1 MSTPPQPGHL
11 GALEAV
17 LLAARIAPTDALSR
31 VGAEIAA
38 AAWHSYN
45 PTRAMRATDEIFTD
59 LCLLNRYQ
67 RFGDDEASGTGAF
80 QQVIEDLERQR
91 EWFAP
96 FGEPHRYQSPP
107 RELGRPPNSPDHNSP
122 KASPYRAP
130 FPRGR
135 FPELVEKFKSLGP
148 GLTRPRQFAAVR
160 NSPEFAGYQLTDRI
174 VQEAAKVVRVP
185 RGRPRKQKQS

>member
-1 MSTPPQPGHL
+1 
-11 GALEAV
+11 V

-38 AAWHSYN
+38 AAWHSYS

-91 EWFAP
+91 QWLRAL
-96 FGEPHRYQSPP
+96 GEPHRYQSLAS
-107 RELGRPPNSPDHNSP
+107 ELGRPPNSPDHNRLAGLDDSSP
-122 KASPYRAP
+122 NASRAIYKH
-130 FPRGR
+130 FPLNR
-135 FPELVEKFKSLGP
+135 FQELVEKFKSLDP
-148 GLTRPRQFAAVR
+148 GLTRPQQCAAVR
-160 NSPEFAGYQLTDRI
+160 NSPEFAEYHLTDRI
-174 VQEAAKVVRVP
+174 LREAAKVVAVR
-185 RGRPRKQKQS
+185 RGRPRKQKQT

>member
-1 MSTPPQPGHL
+1 M
-11 GALEAV
+11 

-107 RELGRPPNSPDHNSP
+107 RELGRPPNSPDHNRLAGLDDSSP
-122 KASPYRAP
+122 NASRAPYRH
-130 FPRGR
+130 FPSSRS
-135 FPELVEKFKSLGP
+135 PELEEKFKSLDP
-148 GLTRPRQFAAVR
+148 GLTRPQQYAAVR
-160 NSPEFAGYQLTDRI
+160 NSPEFAEYHLTDRLLR
-174 VQEAAKVVRVP
+174 EAAKVAPVA
-185 RGRPRKQKQS
+185 RGRPRKQKRT